1 MGSVT
6 LRGLQQKDRA
16 AVISMLG
23 DSEVMR
29 FLGPRRPL
37 MEDEAASWFRSALAS
52 PSRFVI
58 AQADTD
64 EFIGFCG
71 IKEINGVLDFGYF
84 IRSEFWG
91 KGIATKACQLA
102 VEKLATK
109 MDLAAVQVFIA
120 EDNVASQKVADK
132 LGWQVKQVGSKD
144 GESGRYYRITT

>member
-1 MGSVT
+1 MSSVK
-6 LRGLQQKDRA
+6 LRALQQKDKA
-16 AVISMLG
+16 AVVSMLG
-23 DSEVMR
+23 DSRVMR

-37 MEDEAASWFRSALAS
+37 TEDEADSWFRSALDN

-84 IRSEFWG
+84 IKSEFWG

-102 VEKLATK
+102 VEKLATD
-109 MDLAAVQVFIA
+109 MNLEAVQVFIA
-120 EDNVASQKVADK
+120 EDNLASQRVAEK
-132 LGWQVKQVGSKD
+132 LGWQVKQVDYKD
-144 GESGRYYRITT
+144 GEHGRYYRITL